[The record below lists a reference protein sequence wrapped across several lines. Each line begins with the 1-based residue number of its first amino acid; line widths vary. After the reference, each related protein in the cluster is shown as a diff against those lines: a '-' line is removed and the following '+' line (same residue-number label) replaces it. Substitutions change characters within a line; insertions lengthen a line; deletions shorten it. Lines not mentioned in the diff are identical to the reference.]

1 LGNQASVAASDEAE
15 PLYWVA
21 PVDPNYR
28 RDKPGKSPMGMDL
41 VPVFVESQS
50 ANKPGLVTIDP
61 AVENNLGV
69 RTAKVELQDF
79 TTNIETV
86 GMLTVNENSQ
96 WQLNSRV
103 SGWVEKLA
111 VKAEGERV
119 KAGQYLMSI
128 YSPELV
134 KAQDDLLN
142 AQNMGNKR
150 LVDSAKT
157 RLSVLGMSAQ
167 QVSRVTKQR
176 QSEQLV
182 ELYAPSA
189 AYIFKL
195 GVKEGAYITPSL
207 TLVEAGGLDSIWLIG
222 ELFESQASL
231 VALGDQVEMRVDSYP
246 GQTWQG
252 EIDYIYPNLEPQTRT
267 LRVRMEFTNSDERL
281 KPNMYARVRVSSAKA
296 QQVLTIPSEAVI
308 RGGRF
313 DRVVMKRGAGKYQSV
328 RVEVGRES
336 QGQVEILDGLTNG
349 DIIVTSAQF
358 MLDSESSL
366 SADFSR
372 IGPPDRLA
380 DSVVASGVVIAVKE
394 AALTIAHEPVPE
406 WDWPGMV
413 MDFPLEPAQVNEQL
427 VPGRELTFTIRKQ
440 GKQFPISELQ
450 PGELNLNALEQMN
463 MGEDHNMMDHSQ
475 MDHSQMNHSD
485 MEHSTM
491 EHSQMDHSQMD
502 HSQMDHSQMNHS
514 NMDEVTMD
522 HSQMDHS
529 QMDHSNMGDDTMDHT
544 QMDNSQMNHSQM
556 NHSDMEHSTMDHSPM
571 DHSQMNHSD
580 MEHSTMG
587 HSQMDHSQM
596 NHSDREHST
605 MDHSQMDHSQ
615 MDHSQMDH
623 SQMNHGQQ
631 QSAEIDTTTI
641 VDDDLDWLD
650 FDDEEGE
657 Q

>member
-1 LGNQASVAASDEAE
+1 MNKFVLSSLFLSLGLIGGYFANTLMQHQHPVGNQASVTASDEAE

-21 PVDPNYR
+21 PMDPNYR

-41 VPVFVESQS
+41 VPVFEASQS

-69 RTAKVELQDF
+69 RTAKVELNDF
-79 TTNIETV
+79 TTSIETV

-111 VKAEGERV
+111 VKTEGERV
-119 KAGQYLMSI
+119 KAGQYLLSI

-150 LVDSAKT
+150 LINSAKT

-176 QSEQLV
+176 RSEQLV
-182 ELYAPSA
+182 ELYAPSS

-195 GVKEGAYITPSL
+195 GVREGAYITPSL

-336 QGQVEILDGLTNG
+336 QGQVEILDGLKNG

-450 PGELNLNALEQMN
+450 PGELNLNALEQMD
-463 MGEDHNMMDHSQ
+463 MGEDHSMMEHSQ
-475 MDHSQMNHSD
+475 MDHSQMNHSS
-485 MEHSTM
+485 MEDGT
-491 EHSQMDHSQMD
+491 
-502 HSQMDHSQMNHS
+502 
-514 NMDEVTMD
+514 
-522 HSQMDHS
+522 MDHS

-544 QMDNSQMNHSQM
+544 QMD
-556 NHSDMEHSTMDHSPM
+556 
-571 DHSQMNHSD
+571 
-580 MEHSTMG
+580 

-596 NHSDREHST
+596 NHSNMDDGT
-605 MDHSQMDHSQ
+605 MDHTQMDHSQ
-615 MDHSQMDH
+615 LDH
-623 SQMNHGQQ
+623 SQMNHSQQ
-631 QSAEIDTTTI
+631 QSAEIDTSTL